1 MQGQVKL
8 AKSLRRYGGDQ
19 RIMERER
26 QIESYLTQDGL
37 TDEERH
43 AALRDLRAT
52 HAQRRLRDIGVFG
65 GSDRIWARIQSY
77 NRMAGGH

>member
-37 TDEERH
+37 TDEERRQLKQVEKDFELTQIEFED
-43 AALRDLRAT
+43 AATNKA
-52 HAQRRLRDIGVFG
+52 
-65 GSDRIWARIQSY
+65 
-77 NRMAGGH
+77 